1 MIHINCTF
9 PPSQVH
15 WCICADSLPS
25 YAAGHD
31 PVWDNL
37 LGVFGILFRCFLF
50 CASWW
55 GEIYWCSSSCAILWK
70 CFIWKWKQHDCYV
83 FTKCNIH
90 YKFEHLSLW
99 NTVSQTGCHLLF
111 VLCIWGEPKRAPLWW
126 VYVCTRMLGLKM
138 TKLLY
143 YILNKEWD
151 HCETGWSR
159 YIHAHIVMVFTHAAH
174 WYSNHV
180 LTNEKF
186 STSPAE
192 QLDMPIN
199 IPIPVVLIDAAECG
213 STTIKTSSLSN
224 LDTGNETVDLPF
236 QSGFEH
242 EVWCWSYVGL
252 TYVSTFWGGRCW
264 WIQLVNN
271 ASQELECSFHSFW
284 SLSPGGIQSF
294 SYTVFVSFVRV
305 PS

>member
-31 PVWDNL
+31 PIWDNL

-70 CFIWKWKQHDCYV
+70 CFIWKWKQHDYYV

-126 VYVCTRMLGLKM
+126 VYECTRMLGLKM

-199 IPIPVVLIDAAECG
+199 IPIPVVLIDAAGCG
-213 STTIKTSSLSN
+213 GTTIKTSSIAQLRYWQWN
-224 LDTGNETVDLPF
+224 
-236 QSGFEH
+236 
-242 EVWCWSYVGL
+242 CWSALSV
-252 TYVSTFWGGRCW
+252 
-264 WIQLVNN
+264 WIW
-271 ASQELECSFHSFW
+271 AW
-284 SLSPGGIQSF
+284 SLMLVICWTDLRVNILRREMLMD
-294 SYTVFVSFVRV
+294 TVSKQC
-305 PS
+305 